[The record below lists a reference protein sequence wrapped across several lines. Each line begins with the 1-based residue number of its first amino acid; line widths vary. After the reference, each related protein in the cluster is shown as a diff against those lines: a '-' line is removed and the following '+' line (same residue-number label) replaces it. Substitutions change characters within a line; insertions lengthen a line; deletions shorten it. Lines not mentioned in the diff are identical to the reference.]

1 MRKEYGK
8 LEQEIRKTRD
18 KQRSKKKKHE
28 KRKLTTENDK
38 KTTKNYRTHKTLKN
52 EIMSN
57 NEIISN
63 RGGKKKKRRKNFEN
77 DRDKHFVVFLT
88 VAIVSLKFFP
98 PVFFVFVS
106 FPLRKEVKE
115 FELAYDQFLGV

>member
-1 MRKEYGK
+1 MIK
-8 LEQEIRKTRD
+8 KT
-18 KQRSKKKKHE
+18 
-28 KRKLTTENDK
+28 
-38 KTTKNYRTHKTLKN
+38 TTKNYRTHKTLKN

-88 VAIVSLKFFP
+88 VAIVSLKFP
-98 PVFFVFVS
+98 PPCFFVS
-106 FPLRKEVKE
+106 FPLRKESKE
-115 FELAYDQFLGV
+115 FELTYNQFLGV